1 MTTLIGIMPGFEQS
15 QVTIP
20 STVKAITGY
29 SAAVV
34 YDTTSGAIV
43 NPDFVAGAGL
53 TIPTNAQLLNLGSVG
68 AFQKVG
74 TISNG
79 SADGAAGRAVTPP
92 SMANATGLSTLTSI
106 QFANNSQLQTIG
118 PKAFAGCNNL
128 TSVALPDTCNTIG
141 AQAFQNCTSLQSI
154 NLKGVQ
160 YIGDAAFNNA
170 FIAKNNAIAVA
181 NPVTLNL
188 SSAQYL
194 GVGAFDSSVWTDN
207 NGTPSV
213 RATTTTQVLPGTN
226 QASEQAHLSKIS
238 SVTFGSKLNTLST
251 YAFNGANYL
260 TSADLSTCTS
270 LANISDYAFRNTAN
284 LTSVKF
290 SNTIDTIGQNAFSG
304 ATALKSANFPSGLQT
319 INQSAFSGCPLSGAF
334 NPESTTLTIGDNAF
348 NGSQF
353 DTIDFSKV
361 TGNLTIGN
369 SAFANNSAL
378 KSMTFADNAKL
389 EAGSQLQIKSEA
401 FAGCTNLVLGAAG
414 ADGQASTIN

>member
-1 MTTLIGIMPGFEQS
+1 MLTISNGLIFADPAMTTLIGIMPGFEQS

-34 YDTTSGAIV
+34 YDTTSGNIV

-74 TISNG
+74 TISP
-79 SADGAAGRAVTPP
+79 GAPAASQGNARAAATPP
-92 SMANATGLSTLTSI
+92 SMSQANGLSTLTSI

-118 PKAFAGCNNL
+118 PKAFLGCNNL
-128 TSVALPDTCNTIG
+128 TSVALPDSCNTIG
-141 AQAFQNCTSLQSI
+141 AAAFQNCTSLQSI

-170 FIAKNNAIAVA
+170 FIASNNAIAVA

-194 GVGAFDSSVWTDN
+194 GVGAFDSSVWRESTGSN
-207 NGTPSV
+207 N
-213 RATTTTQVLPGTN
+213 QVIAGSIGSNGQPIDVSTLNETKN
-226 QASEQAHLSKIS
+226 FSKIS

-260 TSADLSTCTS
+260 TSADLSSCTS
-270 LANISDYAFRNTAN
+270 LANISDNAFRNTAN

-290 SNTIDTIGQNAFSG
+290 SNTIDTIGQSAFSG
-304 ATALKSANFPSGLQT
+304 APLSGSLAFNTNGNLSINQNAFDGQALTSLDFSQVKGNIVIG
-319 INQSAFSGCPLSGAF
+319 QSAFSGS
-334 NPESTTLTIGDNAF
+334 NPNTSLTTLTLPAVDANGAIKNYVAIKDNAF
-348 NGSQF
+348 QNC
-353 DTIDFSKV
+353 D
-361 TGNLTIGN
+361 
-369 SAFANNSAL
+369 AL
-378 KSMTFADNAKL
+378 KLN
-389 EAGSQLQIKSEA
+389 
-401 FAGCTNLVLGAAG
+401 
-414 ADGQASTIN
+414 